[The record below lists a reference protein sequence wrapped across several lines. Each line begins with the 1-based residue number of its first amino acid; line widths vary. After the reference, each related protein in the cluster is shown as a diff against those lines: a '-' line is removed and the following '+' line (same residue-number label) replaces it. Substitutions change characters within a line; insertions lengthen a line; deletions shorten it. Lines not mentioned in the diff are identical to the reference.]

1 MPDISQP
8 FYVMT
13 DASLTATGAVL
24 MQADLNRDLHPFAYH
39 SQMLSPAEWNYD
51 IYDWELL
58 AVLHVLKEWHHYLT
72 GTTHLVTI
80 ITDHKNLRYF
90 KQPHNFTQQQ
100 DQWMLDL
107 GGGEGDQHGTHRC
120 PFMEG

>member
-1 MPDISQP
+1 MIFQWRPAQDAAFIKLKDIFLSTPVICMPDISQP

-39 SQMLSPAEWNYD
+39 SQMLSPAEWKYD

-58 AVLHVLKEWHHYLT
+58 AVLHVLKE
-72 GTTHLVTI
+72 
-80 ITDHKNLRYF
+80 
-90 KQPHNFTQQQ
+90 
-100 DQWMLDL
+100 
-107 GGGEGDQHGTHRC
+107 
-120 PFMEG
+120 